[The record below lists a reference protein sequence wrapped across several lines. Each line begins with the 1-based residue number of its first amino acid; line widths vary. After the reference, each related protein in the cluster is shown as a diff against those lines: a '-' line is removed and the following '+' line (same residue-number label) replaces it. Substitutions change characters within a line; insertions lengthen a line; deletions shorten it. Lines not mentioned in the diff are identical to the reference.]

1 MANIVLPKIF
11 VNNEMYSFIKHIS
24 LIILNSRIS
33 QRQKKNI
40 GIPKTLFSITQKE
53 NFDIDDLCQLDSD
66 YTFLSSPTLTARK
79 AKENSNEKVFFIE
92 IYLTGSNILV
102 EKWKFS
108 YI

>member
-1 MANIVLPKIF
+1 MANILLPKIF

-24 LIILNSRIS
+24 LIILNSRIN
-33 QRQKKNI
+33 RNQKENI

-53 NFDIDDLCQLDSD
+53 NFDIDDLFQLDSD
-66 YTFLSSPTLTARK
+66 YTFLSSPTLSARK
-79 AKENSNEKVFFIE
+79 TKENTNLRTFIIE

-108 YI
+108 YT

>member
-53 NFDIDDLCQLDSD
+53 NFDIDDLFQLDSD
-66 YTFLSSPTLTARK
+66 YTFLSSPTLT